1 MIFAFIKLF
10 NLKPCNWKPKSRSAS
25 RVRLEWDLL
34 EPQGI
39 NPCCP
44 SDVSL
49 LEWWYP
55 PLTFSS
61 IYIQQSYINVPN
73 IPFKLKA
80 FFLLLNK
87 MIRFAKLSAAQCT
100 TSNMNETKI
109 INFFQQMFQRK
120 NEHHRSSRVM
130 QVKKSRILEAAGV
143 TNPLMPPSDL
153 WPWQRGW
160 WWHHYMSLVMM
171 RGWWHHDMSVV

>member
-1 MIFAFIKLF
+1 MLLLNFSIS
-10 NLKPCNWKPKSRSAS
+10 NLVIENQNLGQRV

-109 INFFQQMFQRK
+109 INFFNQCFRERTNIIVHRESCKWRK
-120 NEHHRSSRVM
+120 
-130 QVKKSRILEAAGV
+130 AG
-143 TNPLMPPSDL
+143 
-153 WPWQRGW
+153 
-160 WWHHYMSLVMM
+160 Y
-171 RGWWHHDMSVV
+171 

>member
-10 NLKPCNWKPKSRSAS
+10 NLKPCNWKPKSRSAI

-109 INFFQQMFQRK
+109 INFFQQMFQRERTSSFIESHASEEK
-120 NEHHRSSRVM
+120 PDTGCSWSHQPPDASFRS
-130 QVKKSRILEAAGV
+130 V
-143 TNPLMPPSDL
+143 TIAE
-153 WPWQRGW
+153 G
-160 WWHHYMSLVMM
+160 VMM
-171 RGWWHHDMSVV
+171 TSWHLYKNRFSVHLYSNRF